1 MSSRIF
7 PSLFLFFQTTGPE
20 ESLIALCGQ
29 RGSHQLSFAV
39 EPSQASSEKSA
50 TSRERRWFRAWG
62 WLDGHHAVPRITWGN
77 DGGWG
82 AGLKGCG
89 LGLTQLTRGFSSF
102 DSCSRSIVAGFEMS
116 CGKFSPCHFHY
127 ILVLYTIQWGKTFS
141 ENLPLLLS
149 TKPKYIISAWDNC
162 RAKWSLNFSAR
173 IISSTLR
180 SVIHQVGLPCATQL
194 CVVMSRSWK
203 PCWRRK
209 GILMTKQRHFGPRN
223 LVVKVVVFGEMVG
236 KLEKNRPV
244 HLKEPGLNHD
254 FYGGFPGLICHN
266 FQGQYPRRKKLRLDH
281 ENLPSNKSYPLE
293 IHLSDTGD
301 AFCELCNLSMFTLN
315 PTCPCVFSHPNS
327 FPPPKKK
334 EAHPGSRTLKMY
346 FPLWG

>member
-1 MSSRIF
+1 
-7 PSLFLFFQTTGPE
+7 
-20 ESLIALCGQ
+20 
-29 RGSHQLSFAV
+29 
-39 EPSQASSEKSA
+39 
-50 TSRERRWFRAWG
+50 
-62 WLDGHHAVPRITWGN
+62 
-77 DGGWG
+77 
-82 AGLKGCG
+82 
-89 LGLTQLTRGFSSF
+89 
-102 DSCSRSIVAGFEMS
+102 
-116 CGKFSPCHFHY
+116 
-127 ILVLYTIQWGKTFS
+127 
-141 ENLPLLLS
+141 
-149 TKPKYIISAWDNC
+149 
-162 RAKWSLNFSAR
+162 
-173 IISSTLR
+173 
-180 SVIHQVGLPCATQL
+180 
-194 CVVMSRSWK
+194 
-203 PCWRRK
+203 
-209 GILMTKQRHFGPRN
+209 MTKQRHFGPRN

-334 EAHPGSRTLKMY
+334 RHTQDLGP
-346 FPLWG
+346 

>member
-1 MSSRIF
+1 MADAAD
-7 PSLFLFFQTTGPE
+7 T
-20 ESLIALCGQ
+20 
-29 RGSHQLSFAV
+29 
-39 EPSQASSEKSA
+39 
-50 TSRERRWFRAWG
+50 
-62 WLDGHHAVPRITWGN
+62 
-77 DGGWG
+77 
-82 AGLKGCG
+82 
-89 LGLTQLTRGFSSF
+89 GFSSF
-102 DSCSRSIVAGFEMS
+102 DSCSRSIVAGFQMS
-116 CGKFSPCHFHY
+116 CGKFSPCHFDY

-223 LVVKVVVFGEMVG
+223 LSKSGGFWVKWSESL
-236 KLEKNRPV
+236 KKTRPV

-254 FYGGFPGLICHN
+254 FCGGFLGLICHN
-266 FQGQYPRRKKLRLDH
+266 CLKGNIHVGKSWDWTMKTC
-281 ENLPSNKSYPLE
+281 LPTKGFPLE
-293 IHLSDTGD
+293 IHLERTLEMLFVNFAIWVCLLWIQLVHVYSVTPT
-301 AFCELCNLSMFTLN
+301 LS
-315 PTCPCVFSHPNS
+315 P
-327 FPPPKKK
+327 PPPKKK